1 MPNILKIEIDT
12 KRVYGLDIL
21 RCIAILCVLFS
32 HADMLLPD
40 AVIHYFDDMVLDG
53 VTIFFVLS
61 GFLIGGVLIRVLEKE
76 GASFKTLFNFW
87 IRRWFRTLPNYFLIL
102 ILLTILSLLFT
113 DGFTLWSV
121 HRYFFFSQNLFYTPL
136 FHFFPESWSL
146 SVEEWFYLLIPGLI
160 FSILGMKL
168 LGKKKAIIYCALAV
182 LLLVTLFRLYTY
194 LNIPVQDFDGWDT
207 IFRKQVFA
215 RLDSLMYGVIGAYI
229 AHYYK
234 ASWIKYKLELLI
246 AGICISIAAQLVYLK
261 LRYHPN
267 PGLYLCVFSFSIT
280 SLATL
285 LVLPF
290 LSELK
295 QGKGFWFK
303 IISYLALISYSA
315 YLINLSLVTVWIL
328 DSIDLTSLSIYGAG
342 IKYLLFWILT
352 ILLSILIY
360 KYYEVP
366 LTNLRDKVKK

>member
-1 MPNILKIEIDT
+1 MKNSLKITIDP

-21 RCIAILCVLFS
+21 RCVAILCVLCS

-40 AVIHYFDDMVLDG
+40 ATIHYFDALVFDG

-61 GFLIGGVLIRVLEKE
+61 GFLIGGILIRILEEK
-76 GASFKTLFNFW
+76 GYSFKLVLNFW
-87 IRRWFRTLPNYFLIL
+87 KRRWFRTLPNYFLIL
-102 ILLTILSLLFT
+102 VLLTILGVLFT
-113 DGFTLWSV
+113 NGFTLWSV
-121 HRYFFFSQNLFYTPL
+121 KRYFFFSQNLFHPHPAL
-136 FHFFPESWSL
+136 FFPEAWSL
-146 SVEEWFYLLIPGLI
+146 SIEEWFYLLIPAAV
-160 FSILGMKL
+160 FFILGIKL
-168 LGKKKAIIYCALAV
+168 LDKKKALIVVASIV
-182 LLLVTLFRLYTY
+182 LIAVTLFRLYRY
-194 LNIPVQDFDGWDT
+194 MHLPIQNYNDWDL
-207 IFRKQVFA
+207 ILRKQVFT

-234 ASWIKYKLELLI
+234 VSWIKYKLPLLI
-246 AGICISIAAQLVYLK
+246 TGIFMLVIAQLVYIK
-261 LRYHPN
+261 LRYHPDM
-267 PGLYLCVFSFSIT
+267 YLCVFSFSIN

-295 QGKGFWFK
+295 QGNGFWFK

-315 YLINLSLVTVWIL
+315 YLINLSLIKVWIL
-328 DSIDLTSLSIYGAG
+328 DNIDLSSLSIYGAA